1 MELSYCE
8 MREKTVVNIIDGKD
22 LGHVQDITFSEAGK
36 ISGFTVKGDKVGFW
50 GAFRR
55 EEIFI
60 PWRKICKIGS
70 DVVLIELCDDEEMG
84 ESHNIS
90 QK

>member
-8 MREKTVVNIIDGKD
+8 IRVKSVVNIIDGKD
-22 LGHVQDITFSEAGK
+22 LGHVQDILFSEAGK
-36 ISGFTVKGDKVGFW
+36 ISGFTVKGEKAGFL

-60 PWRKICKIGS
+60 PWRKICKIGT
-70 DVVLIELCDDEEMG
+70 DTVLIELCDDEEDKAD
-84 ESHNIS
+84 SHNIC
-90 QK
+90 